1 MASPNLDLN
10 MKDTSPIEESRECI
24 VLYSERCF
32 RCSHLVDGA
41 PETFTKCHY
50 EQGNHDCPA
59 IAIRIMTSGK
69 VRKFIR
75 RIEEAQAAKDAPKVA
90 KIWEEVT
97 KESPEVQRRIFDV
110 MGI

>member
-1 MASPNLDLN
+1 
-10 MKDTSPIEESRECI
+10 MKDSHTIDESRECI

-41 PETFTKCHY
+41 EKTFTKCHY
-50 EQGNHDCPA
+50 SQGNPDCPA

-69 VRKFIR
+69 VRAYID
-75 RIEEAQAAKDAPKVA
+75 RIEKAQAARNAPEVA
-90 KIWEEVT
+90 KIWEEVV

>member
-1 MASPNLDLN
+1 MQDSNPL
-10 MKDTSPIEESRECI
+10 EESRECI

-41 PETFTKCHY
+41 EKTFNKCHY
-50 EQGNHDCPA
+50 SQGNRDCPA

-69 VRKFIR
+69 VRAYVT
-75 RIEEAQAAKDAPKVA
+75 RIEKAQSEKNAPEVA
-90 KIWEEVT
+90 KIWEEVAQ
-97 KESPEVQRRIFDV
+97 ESPEVQRRLFDV